1 MNRPEPPEPPL
12 SAAQRAWQAAAFANA
27 HDRAKYSALEW
38 YVEAW
43 RAVRDYGRLNEALL
57 ASLVSGGE
65 QSTGVRPSDRA
76 LLRELAAVREEA
88 NALGSDAM
96 GSRAS
101 RYLKPSHIEILAALA
116 DGCGNGRP
124 VAKYRPKSPVRRLSA
139 ARGSR
144 PPPGLPNSRVVEA
157 GSMNRPPEYPPEAPM
172 P

>member
-1 MNRPEPPEPPL
+1 MMNRGQLPEPPL

-27 HDRAKYSALEW
+27 HDRAKYSVLEW

-43 RAVRDYGRLNEALL
+43 RAVRDYGRLNEELL

-88 NALGSDAM
+88 NALGSD
-96 GSRAS
+96 GVGNRAT

-116 DGCGNGRP
+116 DGCSIAEAAATVGRSP
-124 VAKYRPKSPVRRLSA
+124 STARSLLSDAYLRLGVVGLLPAFRTLGWLRPGR
-139 ARGSR
+139 
-144 PPPGLPNSRVVEA
+144 
-157 GSMNRPPEYPPEAPM
+157 
-172 P
+172 